1 MRNALLI
8 LTLAAALAGCAS
20 IRKGLGEYQRAADK
34 GVTIGGGPDAGDRAA
49 PPQPGQRADL
59 PGGLGGD
66 KAHADYTA
74 PRS

>member
-8 LTLAAALAGCAS
+8 LTLAAALTGCAS
-20 IRKGLGEYQRAADK
+20 IRKGLGEYQKAADK
-34 GVTIGGGPDAGDRAA
+34 GFTISTGPDAADGPA
-49 PPQPGQRADL
+49 PQRGKPADL
-59 PGGLGGD
+59 PGGLSGD